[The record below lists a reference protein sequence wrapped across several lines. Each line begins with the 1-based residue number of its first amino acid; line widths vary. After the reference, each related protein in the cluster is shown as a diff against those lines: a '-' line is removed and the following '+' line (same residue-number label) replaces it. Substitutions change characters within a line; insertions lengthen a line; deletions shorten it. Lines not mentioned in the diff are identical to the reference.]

1 MHASPPFQMAV
12 HRYGVWRAA
21 AVLLVAST
29 TAAVAAWL
37 VHSHVMT
44 LVWAVLCLLVS
55 GSVAVLA
62 HAWRLRPVSLR
73 WDSQRWHLGPL
84 PTTGHEPDA
93 GRGWW
98 PWISVLGC
106 CCASSRTVRPCCAP
120 ASGSRCNAWATSQ
133 HGIRYAV
140 RYIARDLSP
149 CPPWR
154 RSEFPE

>member
-84 PTTGHEPDA
+84 TTTGHEHDA
-93 GRGWW
+93 GRLVVAMDFGAWMLLRFI
-98 PWISVLGC
+98 PDSATVLRPGVWLPVQRLGHEPAWHSLRC
-106 CCASSRTVRPCCAP
+106 TVYCARPVSLPAVAP
-120 ASGSRCNAWATSQ
+120 
-133 HGIRYAV
+133 
-140 RYIARDLSP
+140 
-149 CPPWR
+149 
-154 RSEFPE
+154 F

>member
-93 GRGWW
+93 GRLVVAMDFGAWMLLRFI
-98 PWISVLGC
+98 PDSATVLRPGVWLPVQRLGHEPAWHSLRC
-106 CCASSRTVRPCCAP
+106 TVYCARPVSLPAVAP
-120 ASGSRCNAWATSQ
+120 
-133 HGIRYAV
+133 
-140 RYIARDLSP
+140 
-149 CPPWR
+149 
-154 RSEFPE
+154 F

>member
-21 AVLLVAST
+21 AVFLVAST

-84 PTTGHEPDA
+84 TTTWHEHDAGRLLVAIDFGAWMLLRFIPDSATVLRPGVWLPVQRLGHEPA
-93 GRGWW
+93 WHSLRCT
-98 PWISVLGC
+98 VY
-106 CCASSRTVRPCCAP
+106 CARPVSLPAVAP
-120 ASGSRCNAWATSQ
+120 
-133 HGIRYAV
+133 
-140 RYIARDLSP
+140 
-149 CPPWR
+149 
-154 RSEFPE
+154 F

>member
-21 AVLLVAST
+21 AVSMVAST

-55 GSVAVLA
+55 ASVALLA

-84 PTTGHEPDA
+84 TTTGHEPDA
-93 GRGWW
+93 GRLVVVMDFGAWMLLRFLPDSATMLRPGVW
-98 PWISVLGC
+98 LPVQRLGHEPAWHSLRC
-106 CCASSRTVRPCCAP
+106 TVYCARPVSQPAVAP
-120 ASGSRCNAWATSQ
+120 
-133 HGIRYAV
+133 
-140 RYIARDLSP
+140 
-149 CPPWR
+149 
-154 RSEFPE
+154 F